1 MEQLGI
7 EPLQIL
13 AQVFN
18 FTVLVILLNKLLYK
32 PILKALDE
40 RRNKI
45 NEGLK
50 YAEKMKIEEEKSA
63 EKREEIIKKARIEA
77 VEIIDEAKRAGKRQ
91 ESEIID
97 KAISEKNAI
106 MEKGKEE
113 LRSLKNEMQRQLKKE
128 TVELAGK
135 WVEAVLV
142 KSLDNK
148 NQLNIIS
155 KKIEEMAS

>member
-63 EKREEIIKKARIEA
+63 KKREEIIKKARIEA

-91 ESEIID
+91 ENEIIE

-113 LRSLKNEMQRQLKKE
+113 LQSLKNEMQRQLKKE

-135 WVEAVLV
+135 WVEAILV